1 MKKYFVF
8 AFAALALAFTACD
21 KHNEPTNSEEITTDV
36 TPAMLAGTTWR
47 VDSSYVEGKLDFM
60 PHLIVEVLNTEKAV
74 FNGSD
79 TLDYRIEG
87 DQLSYGKNEYSNTV
101 TIKRFNKDFAV
112 INFKEMQADLY
123 MALIPKAEG
132 QELPKTAE
140 NLFGTW
146 KCQYYDYR
154 YSYYSEATQSF
165 LWDGQKHSDPGV
177 VYLTF
182 NADGTFVATNIVF
195 ARMDEQKEYASQ
207 TGWWAAQDGKFASGY
222 DEKPAELSDYYL
234 NDIVTLTSNAFYV
247 GKTEESWTGTT
258 QMHYTYYTR
267 VE

>member
-1 MKKYFVF
+1 MKKFFIF
-8 AFAALALAFTACD
+8 AIALVASALTFTACD
-21 KHNEPTNSEEITTDV
+21 GNTPSGPANV
-36 TPAMLAGTTWR
+36 TPAMLAGTMWR

-79 TLDYRIEG
+79 TVNYRIEG

-140 NLFGTW
+140 SLLGTW
-146 KCQYYDYR
+146 KCQYYDHR
-154 YSYYSEATQSF
+154 YSYYSEATQSY

-177 VYLTF
+177 IYWTF
-182 NADGTFVATNIVF
+182 NADGSFVSTNIVF
-195 ARMDEQKEYASQ
+195 ARMDEQKDYASQ
-207 TGWWAAQDGKFASGY
+207 TGWWEVKNGKFTYGY
-222 DEKPAELSDYYL
+222 DDKPAAIPDGSWD
-234 NDIVTLTSNAFYV
+234 DIVTLTSNAFYE

-267 VE
+267 VK

>member
-1 MKKYFVF
+1 MKKFFIF
-8 AFAALALAFTACD
+8 AIALVASALTFTACD
-21 KHNEPTNSEEITTDV
+21 GNTPSGPANV
-36 TPAMLAGTTWR
+36 TPAMLAGTMWR

-79 TLDYRIEG
+79 TVNYRIEG
-87 DQLSYGKNEYSNTV
+87 DQLSYGKNEYS
-101 TIKRFNKDFAV
+101 KDFAV

-140 NLFGTW
+140 SLLGTW
-146 KCQYYDYR
+146 KCQYYDHR
-154 YSYYSEATQSF
+154 YSYYSEATQSY

-177 VYLTF
+177 VYWTF
-182 NADGTFVATNIVF
+182 KADGTFEATNIVF

-207 TGWWAAQDGKFASGY
+207 TGWWEVKNGKFTYGY
-222 DEKPAELSDYYL
+222 D
-234 NDIVTLTSNAFYV
+234 V
-247 GKTEESWTGTT
+247 G
-258 QMHYTYYTR
+258 
-267 VE
+267 

>member
-1 MKKYFVF
+1 MKKILFF
-8 AFAALALAFTACD
+8 AFVLVAGVLAFTSCKKD
-21 KHNEPTNSEEITTDV
+21 KNAPEDNPSNPGDV
-36 TPAMLAGTTWR
+36 KLVGTMWR

-79 TLDYRIEG
+79 TLDYRTEG

-112 INFKEMQADLY
+112 INFKEKQADLY

-140 NLFGTW
+140 SLLGTW
-146 KCQYYDYR
+146 KCQYYFYQHI
-154 YSYYSEATQSF
+154 YYNAETQTSQV
-165 LWDGQKHSDPGV
+165 DVMKHSDPGV
-177 VYLTF
+177 MYWTF

-222 DEKPAELSDYYL
+222 DEKPAELPDYYWS
-234 NDIVTLTSNAFYV
+234 DIVTLTSNAFYV

-258 QMHYTYYTR
+258 QKHYTYYTR
-267 VE
+267 VK